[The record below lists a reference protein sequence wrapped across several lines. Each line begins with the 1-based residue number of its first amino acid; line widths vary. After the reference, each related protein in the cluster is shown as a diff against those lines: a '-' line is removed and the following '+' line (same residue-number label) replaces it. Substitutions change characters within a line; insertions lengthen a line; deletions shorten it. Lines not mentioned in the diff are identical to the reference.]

1 MKTILPTLILLL
13 TLAIAGVVGFIVMD
27 SRSQEEVSIPE
38 PTTTTT
44 TTTTTEPHD
53 LNFLNSLSS
62 FTSREIP
69 TQTITVYKQAPT
81 LSLSFLYSPFTN
93 HIGFASSISY
103 SFLNAGFTYT
113 ENDFYFSLGLTLTF

>member
-38 PTTTTT
+38 SETTI
-44 TTTTTEPHD
+44 TETPS
-53 LNFLNSLSS
+53 LAFLNSLSS

-69 TQTITVYKQAPT
+69 TQTITEYVQAPT

-103 SFLNAGFTYT
+103 SFFNAGFTYT
-113 ENDFYFSLGLTLTF
+113 GNDFYFSLGLTLTF

>member
-27 SRSQEEVSIPE
+27 SRSQEEAAPE

-44 TTTTTEPHD
+44 TTTTEAHD

-69 TQTITVYKQAPT
+69 TQTITVYKQSPT

-93 HIGFASSISY
+93 HIGFASSITY
-103 SFLNAGFTYT
+103 SFFNAGFAYT
-113 ENDFYFSLGLTLTF
+113 GNDFYFSLGLTLTF

>member
-27 SRSQEEVSIPE
+27 SRSQEEAASE
-38 PTTTTT
+38 PTTTT
-44 TTTTTEPHD
+44 EAHD
-53 LNFLNSLSS
+53 LQFLNSLSS

-81 LSLSFLYSPFTN
+81 LSLSFLYSPFTSR
-93 HIGFASSISY
+93 IGFASSITY
-103 SFLNAGFTYT
+103 SFFNAGFAYT
-113 ENDFYFSLGLTLTF
+113 GNDFYFSLGLTLTF

>member
-1 MKTILPTLILLL
+1 MKTIFPTLILLL

-44 TTTTTEPHD
+44 TEAHD

-93 HIGFASSISY
+93 HIGFASSINY
-103 SFLNAGFTYT
+103 KLLNVGFIYT
-113 ENDFYFSLGLTLTF
+113 DTFYFSLGLTLTF

>member
-27 SRSQEEVSIPE
+27 SRSEEEAPPE
-38 PTTTTT
+38 PTA
-44 TTTTTEPHD
+44 TTTTTEAHD

-69 TQTITVYKQAPT
+69 TQTVTVYKQSPT

-113 ENDFYFSLGLTLTF
+113 GNDFYFSLGLTLTF

>member
-27 SRSQEEVSIPE
+27 SRSQEEAAPE

-44 TTTTTEPHD
+44 TTTTEAHD

-103 SFLNAGFTYT
+103 SFFNAGFTYT
-113 ENDFYFSLGLTLTF
+113 GNDFYFSLGLTLTF

>member
-27 SRSQEEVSIPE
+27 SRSEEEAPPE
-38 PTTTTT
+38 PTA
-44 TTTTTEPHD
+44 TTTTEAHD

-69 TQTITVYKQAPT
+69 TQTVTVYKQSPT

-113 ENDFYFSLGLTLTF
+113 GNDFYFSLGLTLTF

>member
-27 SRSQEEVSIPE
+27 SRSQEAPE
-38 PTTTTT
+38 PTATTTAS
-44 TTTTTEPHD
+44 TTEAHD

-69 TQTITVYKQAPT
+69 TQTITVYKQSPT

-93 HIGFASSISY
+93 HIGFASSITY
-103 SFLNAGFTYT
+103 SFFNAGFTYT
-113 ENDFYFSLGLTLTF
+113 GNDFYFSLGLTLTF

>member
-27 SRSQEEVSIPE
+27 SRSQEEAAPE
-38 PTTTTT
+38 PTTTTET
-44 TTTTTEPHD
+44 PS
-53 LNFLNSLSS
+53 LAFLNSLSS

-103 SFLNAGFTYT
+103 SFFNAGFTYT
-113 ENDFYFSLGLTLTF
+113 GNDFYFSLGLTLTF